1 MSKGNWGMS
10 QRYQVRMVSS
20 KSSEEGAPRESG
32 DAAERLLESQERI
45 PRNSGF
51 SRVKEDRLEK
61 WGWLIWDGL
70 LPKKKKRIKNE
81 DNSKE
86 VDQDNVI
93 SIQIEK

>member
-1 MSKGNWGMS
+1 
-10 QRYQVRMVSS
+10 MVSS

-61 WGWLIWDGL
+61 
-70 LPKKKKRIKNE
+70 
-81 DNSKE
+81 
-86 VDQDNVI
+86 
-93 SIQIEK
+93 